1 VLRELEAL
9 RSMLRESSQPCG
21 GGSAIKSQ
29 MALSRRFESAASNG
43 LDKLGTALQ
52 AAEAEMDAALCRSGT
67 LAARDTELAA
77 LQCSLSLRERELAD
91 ARMALAE
98 AKRCAAQRDAQVTSQ
113 LTDVR
118 AGARAENRHLMRA
131 RPQFTV
137 TPIDLMQNRGQNT

>member
-1 VLRELEAL
+1 
-9 RSMLRESSQPCG
+9 
-21 GGSAIKSQ
+21 
-29 MALSRRFESAASNG
+29 MALSRRVESAASNG
-43 LDKLGTALQ
+43 LDRLGTALQ

-118 AGARAENRHLMRA
+118 GGRAGREPPPDAREAAIHCEAHRLDA
-131 RPQFTV
+131 K
-137 TPIDLMQNRGQNT
+137 